1 MRIGLQIPK
10 FTWSGGTKELSSKLV
25 DIVKSADKSGFSSI
39 WVMDHFFQIPNVGNA
54 EEPMLD
60 SYTTLSFIAAHTKN
74 AKIGTMVTG
83 ANYRHPGL
91 LVKAVTTLDVLSNG
105 RAFLGIG
112 AGWFER
118 EALGLGAPFPSVK
131 ERFEWLE
138 ETLQIAKQMWS
149 GKVTSYEGKHFKL
162 KETLCS
168 PMPLSKPHP
177 PILIGG
183 MGETKTLKFVAKYAN
198 ACNLFGRSGTDVIKQ
213 KLSILKKHCEK
224 VNRPYNEIE
233 RTILDTANLAPNAMS
248 SEEIIKKCKSYA
260 DIGIQYVI
268 FNMPNVSDI
277 TVLERFGK
285 EIIPAVSNF

>member
-10 FTWSGGTKELSSKLV
+10 FTWTGGTKEISSKLV

>member
-60 SYTTLSFIAAHTKN
+60 SYTMLSFIAAHTKN

-118 EALGLGAPFPSVK
+118 GGLGVGAGF
-131 ERFEWLE
+131 
-138 ETLQIAKQMWS
+138 A
-149 GKVTSYEGKHFKL
+149 
-162 KETLCS
+162 
-168 PMPLSKPHP
+168 
-177 PILIGG
+177 
-183 MGETKTLKFVAKYAN
+183 
-198 ACNLFGRSGTDVIKQ
+198 
-213 KLSILKKHCEK
+213 
-224 VNRPYNEIE
+224 
-233 RTILDTANLAPNAMS
+233 
-248 SEEIIKKCKSYA
+248 
-260 DIGIQYVI
+260 
-268 FNMPNVSDI
+268 
-277 TVLERFGK
+277 
-285 EIIPAVSNF
+285 